1 MLLFC
6 NHNLTS
12 SLCVNHRSLTKWKAP
27 SIFYNGN
34 VDYIKIESEDVT
46 PLEEMQRSTNPPG
59 TLFEAMLTVVSLPSP
74 PHTVTLESGS
84 PSRVPVYR
92 SGVGSPGILEVGV
105 KGILKVAPS
114 GIVSSRDV
122 ADSQDSLKR
131 VPVSATPFGV
141 GHAIF
146 K

>member
-6 NHNLTS
+6 NHNQTS
-12 SLCVNHRSLTKWKAP
+12 SLCDNHRSLTKWKAP
-27 SIFYNGN
+27 NIFYKGN

-46 PLEEMQRSTNPPG
+46 PLEDMQRSTYPPG

-74 PHTVTLESGS
+74 PLESGS

-105 KGILKVAPS
+105 RGILKVAPS

-122 ADSQDSLKR
+122 ADSQDSLNR
-131 VPVSATPFGV
+131 VSVSVTPFGV